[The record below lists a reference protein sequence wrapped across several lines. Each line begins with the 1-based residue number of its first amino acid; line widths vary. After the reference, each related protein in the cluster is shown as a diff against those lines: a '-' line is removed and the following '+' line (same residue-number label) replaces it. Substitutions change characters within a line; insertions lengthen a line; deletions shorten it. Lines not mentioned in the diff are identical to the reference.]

1 MPESSFLDMVRDRV
15 SEVSQSGLTHELGL
29 EFVEVVVVVGLEFEL
44 GSLLIEALTEKERNG
59 VVCFSEGVGRRANDD
74 KEWREQGMATVSE

>member
-44 GSLLIEALTEKERNG
+44 GSLLIEALTEKERYG

>member
-29 EFVEVVVVVGLEFEL
+29 EFVEEVVVGLEFEL

-59 VVCFSEGVGRRANDD
+59 VVCFIEGVGRRVNDE
-74 KEWREQGMATVSE
+74 KEWREQGMATVNE